1 MQEYADFNDITFWE
15 ALVNAKDI
23 DTIKNA
29 ALSKLEPFVDLIGR
43 LRAKEEF
50 MSLKEL
56 AEAVIEDISR
66 AFHRMKRWKRLRQD
80 ARIWM
85 NSLIR

>member
-56 AEAVIEDISR
+56 AEAVIEDTGYIES
-66 AFHRMKRWKRLRQD
+66 LSQNETVEEVE
-80 ARIWM
+80 ARRE
-85 NSLIR
+85 SG